1 MQIGP
6 YHFDK
11 PVILAPMAGVT
22 DRAFRTLCH
31 QLGAD
36 LCVSE
41 MVTSQQHLW
50 NSRKTRLRLDHAGE
64 PGIRSVQIAGT
75 DPHEMAHAARFNV
88 DNGAQIIDINMGC
101 PAKKV
106 CNALAGSALMKD
118 EARVAAIL
126 ESVVDA
132 VDNNNT
138 AGAGNQV
145 PVTLKIRTGW
155 DADSRNAVSIARIAE
170 DAGIAMLTVHGRTRA
185 DAYRGEAEYDTI
197 AAVKAAVSIP
207 VIANGDIDS
216 AQKAATV
223 FDYTGADGIMIGRA
237 AQGNPWIFSQI
248 KHFLQYNEYMAA
260 PSGNEVAEILCR
272 HLEAL
277 YSLHGEQRGVRVARK
292 HIAWYLK
299 NMAEKDSS
307 DIAHFRK
314 HVNQI
319 EDHEEQLRSVAGFF
333 GPDNQQLAA

>member
-11 PVILAPMAGVT
+11 PVMLAPMAGVT
-22 DRAFRTLCH
+22 DRAFRTLCY

-36 LCVSE
+36 LCISE

-75 DPHEMAHAARFNV
+75 DPDKMALAARFNI

-106 CNALAGSALMKD
+106 CNVLAGSALMKD

-126 ESVVDA
+126 ESVVGVA
-132 VDNNNT
+132 GIAAT
-138 AGAGNQV
+138 GAGNEI

-155 DADSRNAVSIARIAE
+155 DADSRNAVGIARIAE

-185 DAYRGEAEYDTI
+185 DAYRGDAEYDTI

-216 AQKAATV
+216 AHKAATV
-223 FDYTGADGIMIGRA
+223 FDHTGADGIMIGRA

-248 KHFLQYNEYMAA
+248 KHFLEYNEYMAA
-260 PSGNEVAEILCR
+260 PSDNEVAGILCR
-272 HLEAL
+272 HLQAL
-277 YSLHGEQRGVRVARK
+277 YSLHGEHRGVQIARK

-299 NMAEKDSS
+299 NRADKGST
-307 DIAHFRK
+307 DIERFRR

-333 GPDNQQLAA
+333 DPNNQQLAA